1 MGRSG
6 CDCVILA
13 AGLSS
18 RMGRWKMVLPYGNS
32 TVIETAVSRA
42 LSVVRRVILVTGFRA
57 GEMETMFADHPEVI
71 IRRNGDY
78 RRGMFTSVST
88 GVSAVTSKRFF
99 VLPGDMPGIFPETY
113 KELLRARQA
122 PVILPEYRGKSGHP
136 VLLDD
141 TVGKVI
147 LNEHADSSLE
157 KVLARFP
164 SVRVPVNDENIL
176 YDIDT
181 DEDYHARIV

>member
-1 MGRSG
+1 
-6 CDCVILA
+6 
-13 AGLSS
+13 
-18 RMGRWKMVLPYGNS
+18 MVLPYGNS

-42 LSVVRRVILVTGFRA
+42 LTVVRRVILVTGFRA
-57 GEMETMFADHPEVI
+57 DEMETLFAEHPEVI
-71 IRRNGDY
+71 TRRNDDY
-78 RRGMFTSVST
+78 RRGMFTSVYT
-88 GVSAVTSKRFF
+88 GAAAVTSKRFF
-99 VLPGDMPGIFPETY
+99 VLPGDMPGISPETY
-113 KELLRARQA
+113 TELLRAERA

-147 LNEHADSSLE
+147 LNEPAESSLD
-157 KVLARFP
+157 KVLEKFP
-164 SVRVPVNDENIL
+164 SVGVPVNDVNIL